1 MKEEYLRKHFNFCK
15 TLEYI
20 DKLDFYELNIVK
32 DYIEEEKNLRENI
45 KK

>member
-1 MKEEYLRKHFNFCK
+1 MNDLYKKHYNFNK

-32 DYIEEEKNLRENI
+32 EYIEEEKNLRE
-45 KK
+45 KLEK